1 GIVGLPNVG
10 KSTLFNALL
19 KRQVAL
25 AANYPF
31 ATIEPNVGV
40 VEVSD
45 ERLEKL
51 AQIIFEGSEPS
62 FALRQTA
69 GGSEPLAKYP
79 PIVPAVIKFI
89 DIAGLVKGAHKG
101 EGLGNK
107 FLTYIREV
115 DLICHVL
122 RAFEDSDVVVTGELD
137 PVEDLKTVRME
148 LILKDVETVESVLE
162 KTKGPLEKT
171 KREMLAKLLKELSAG
186 KMMNSIELDDDEKEL
201 VNELCLITVKPEIF
215 AVNLS
220 EGQLKKSD
228 NLNYQTKLGV
238 AKKDLVYINA
248 KLEAELSV
256 LSLED
261 QVNYLK
267 DLGIRESGID
277 KMAKLA
283 YSKLD
288 LISFLTA
295 GEIEVRA
302 WTIRKGMMAREAS
315 GVIHTDFVKNFIKAQ
330 VIAFSDYISIG
341 GVKKCREKGKLKIEG
356 KDYVVKDGE
365 VIEFMIGS

>member
-1 GIVGLPNVG
+1 MSLSVGIVGLPNVG

-19 KRQVAL
+19 KRQMAL

-40 VEVSD
+40 VEVPD

-51 AQIIFEGSEPS
+51 GRIVKQSEGLNKLP
-62 FALRQTA
+62 
-69 GGSEPLAKYP
+69 PL
-79 PIVPAVIKFI
+79 IPAVITFI

-107 FLTYIREV
+107 FLGKIKEV

-122 RAFEDSDVVVTGELD
+122 RAFEDKDVVVTGKLD

-148 LILKDVETVESVLE
+148 LILKDVEIIENQLE
-162 KTKGPLEKT
+162 KTRGPLEKD
-171 KREMLAKLLKELSAG
+171 KVMMLEKILKFLNKG
-186 KMMNSIELDDDEKEL
+186 RMINSIELDEKEKDL
-201 VNELCLITVKPEIF
+201 AKELCLITAKQEIF
-215 AVNLS
+215 VVNLS
-220 EGQLKKSD
+220 ESQLKISASLDYSK
-228 NLNYQTKLGV
+228 KLGV
-238 AKKDLVYINA
+238 TGEDLVYINA
-248 KLEAELSV
+248 KLEVELGV
-256 LSLED
+256 LSIKD
-261 QVNYLK
+261 QVKYLK
-267 DLGIRESGID
+267 DLGIDESGIN
-277 KMAKLA
+277 KMARLA
-283 YSKLD
+283 YTKLD

-302 WTIRKGMMAREAS
+302 WTIKKGMMAKEAS

-330 VIAFSDYISIG
+330 VINYDDYVKYRG
-341 GVKKCREKGKLKIEG
+341 TKKCRDLGKIRIEG
-356 KDYVVKDGE
+356 GDYIIKDGD